1 VVEDKK
7 GAAMSKKPTPQSTPT
22 KRRRTRAEREE
33 HAEFARR
40 SVARK
45 KAQGLLRA
53 NVWIPVDQNEY
64 FQNLAAE
71 ARARHFA
78 RLTPPV
84 EDQTPPAKKR
94 RAQRKSESDARQGK
108 LPL

>member
-1 VVEDKK
+1 
-7 GAAMSKKPTPQSTPT
+7 MSKKSTPQTTPT

-71 ARARHFA
+71 ARAPHFS
-78 RLTPPV
+78 RLMPMV

-94 RAQRKSESDARQGK
+94 RAQLKSESDARQGT